1 MTASLVP
8 ASLLTEAVLE
18 AMPIGVAVVD
28 ADKRIVHFN
37 AAYCASLDLAPN
49 SFPPG
54 MLVADAL
61 RVSAYRGVYGPGDP
75 EGQVSAF
82 MATDRSRAG
91 RLRRR
96 TFNGRSFDVLQAP
109 LPNGGYVVCAV
120 ETTALVAARTES
132 ETALTR
138 INAALA
144 TLRTGL
150 ATFGP
155 DRRLLFAN
163 RRFAELLGL
172 APDRPPVGVAF
183 SALLDLL
190 AAREEFT
197 GFDGAAFIAA
207 QRGADRSQP
216 SATRRVRA
224 GGQVIDIASD
234 PLADGGWTMVVTD
247 ISALAGAEDD
257 ARRRAAL
264 LNSILDAVPHGVCV
278 YGPDRRVAMF
288 NRAYTDVMTGAPL
301 NVGDHVSDVIRR
313 RAVAG
318 EYGPGDPEQIYRQQ
332 VAFNVNRP
340 QQRKRRRP
348 NGMSLDVRT
357 SPLPDGGYISVVT
370 DITQLTAAEEEV
382 SRRAQELDVML
393 SCIRHG
399 VILWDADKRLRT
411 SNGIVTKL
419 LGYPPGLLVPGQS
432 EAVVLE
438 DMLARGHFGA
448 GEQARAQADMLANLD
463 RSKPYRRQLV
473 TPANR
478 VLDTRSDPTPGG
490 GWVTTF
496 TDVTEAEAVQNEL
509 RRAKEVAEAANQAKS
524 RFLAT
529 MSHELRTPL
538 NVVIGFS
545 DALLHESAN
554 PSRAQIDDYA
564 QQINEAGHHLLGLI
578 NSILDVARIESGR
591 FDFAADAVDV
601 VRLVQSAA
609 RLSDASAQAAEIV
622 LLTEVPDA
630 LPAIRADERRLRQ
643 ALGHL
648 LSNALKFTEPGGTVI
663 IGAAQDPGGGLLLF
677 VRDSGIGIAEQ
688 DLDRVFEPF
697 TQLDGSLARR
707 FQGAGLGLYVS
718 RALVVGHGGEL
729 TLRSTPG
736 EGTVAEIR
744 LPAER
749 VIHADLSAVRVV
761 STPNATNR

>member
-545 DALLHESAN
+545 DALLHDSAN

>member
-155 DRRLLFAN
+155 DRRLLFTN

-190 AAREEFT
+190 AAREEFA

-234 PLADGGWTMVVTD
+234 PLADGGWTMAVTD

-448 GEQARAQADMLANLD
+448 GDQARAQADMLANLD
-463 RSKPYRRQLV
+463 RSKSYRRQLV

-749 VIHADLSAVRVV
+749 VIHADPSAVRVV

>member
-207 QRGADRSQP
+207 QRGAERSQP
-216 SATRRVRA
+216 SATRHVRV

-448 GEQARAQADMLANLD
+448 GDQARAQADMLANLD
-463 RSKPYRRQLV
+463 RSKSYRRQLV

-749 VIHADLSAVRVV
+749 VIHADPSAVRVV

>member
-1 MTASLVP
+1 
-8 ASLLTEAVLE
+8 LE

-155 DRRLLFAN
+155 DRRLLFTN

-190 AAREEFT
+190 AAREEFA

-448 GEQARAQADMLANLD
+448 GDQARAQADMLANLD
-463 RSKPYRRQLV
+463 RSKSYRRQLV

-749 VIHADLSAVRVV
+749 VIHADPSAVRVV

>member
-448 GEQARAQADMLANLD
+448 GDQARAQADMLANLD
-463 RSKPYRRQLV
+463 RSKSYRRQLV

-749 VIHADLSAVRVV
+749 VIHADPSAVRVV

>member
-1 MTASLVP
+1 
-8 ASLLTEAVLE
+8 
-18 AMPIGVAVVD
+18 MP
-28 ADKRIVHFN
+28 
-37 AAYCASLDLAPN
+37 
-49 SFPPG
+49 
-54 MLVADAL
+54 VADAL

-109 LPNGGYVVCAV
+109 LPDGGYVVCAV

-448 GEQARAQADMLANLD
+448 GDQARAQADMLANLD
-463 RSKPYRRQLV
+463 RSKSYRRQLV

-749 VIHADLSAVRVV
+749 VIHADPSAVRVV

>member
-1 MTASLVP
+1 MTASIVP

-109 LPNGGYVVCAV
+109 LPDGGYVVCAV
-120 ETTALVAARTES
+120 ETTALVAARAES

-155 DRRLLFAN
+155 DRGLLFAN
-163 RRFAELLGL
+163 GRFAELLGL
-172 APDRPPVGVAF
+172 ASDRPPVGVAF

-190 AAREEFT
+190 AAREEFA

-207 QRGADRSQP
+207 QREADRSQP
-216 SATRRVRA
+216 SATRRVRT
-224 GGQVIDIASD
+224 GGQVIDIVSD
-234 PLADGGWTMVVTD
+234 PLADGGWTMAVTD

-257 ARRRAAL
+257 ARRRATL
-264 LNSILDAVPHGVCV
+264 LSSILDAVPHGVCV

-301 NVGDHVSDVIRR
+301 EVGDHVSDVIRR
-313 RAVAG
+313 RAAAG

-332 VAFNVNRP
+332 GAFNVNRP

-370 DITQLTAAEEEV
+370 DITQLNAAEEEV

-399 VILWDADKRLRT
+399 VMLWGADKRLRT
-411 SNGIVTKL
+411 SNAIVTDL
-419 LGYPPGLLVPGQS
+419 LAYPPGLLVPGQS
-432 EAVVLE
+432 EAVVLD
-438 DMLARGHFGA
+438 DMLARGHFGS
-448 GEQARAQADMLANLD
+448 GEQARAQVAMLAKLD
-463 RSKPYRRQLV
+463 RSKPYRRQLL

-496 TDVTEAEAVQNEL
+496 TDVTEAEAVQSEL

-538 NVVIGFS
+538 NLVIGFS
-545 DALLHESAN
+545 DALLHESTN
-554 PSRAQIDDYA
+554 PSRAQIEDYA

-601 VRLVQSAA
+601 LRLVQSAA

-663 IGAAQDPGGGLLLF
+663 VGAAQEPGGGLLLF

-697 TQLDGSLARR
+697 TQLDATLARR

-744 LPAER
+744 LPADR
-749 VIHADLSAVRVV
+749 VIQAGSAAVRVV
-761 STPNATNR
+761 STSNATNR

>member
-155 DRRLLFAN
+155 DRRLLFTN

-448 GEQARAQADMLANLD
+448 GDQARAQADMLANLD
-463 RSKPYRRQLV
+463 RSKSYRRQLV

-749 VIHADLSAVRVV
+749 VIHADPSAVRVV